1 MIFIRVDLPAPLSP
15 SNPSTSPFL
24 KCRLTSLSAV
34 TGPKRWGMCAT
45 RRTSSGADSGPTT
58 AGAVVAAS
66 AKPGMSSARTRDEHV
81 RRHRDD
87 DRQAAVEEQVVG
99 VDALQDQSVLEDAE
113 KERADE
119 RAHDGPGPSRQKR
132 AADHRAGD
140 RVEQEFVRS
149 GRIRLDRLRTHRL
162 EDSN

>member
-1 MIFIRVDLPAPLSP
+1 MILMSVDLPAPLSP
-15 SNPSTSPFL
+15 SSPRISPCFR
-24 KCRLTSLSAV
+24 CRLTSRSAV
-34 TGPKRWGMCAT
+34 TGPKRLAMCST

-113 KERADE
+113 K
-119 RAHDGPGPSRQKR
+119 
-132 AADHRAGD
+132 
-140 RVEQEFVRS
+140 
-149 GRIRLDRLRTHRL
+149 
-162 EDSN
+162 